1 MPLSPMRNG
10 GLGKEVEILCVLL
23 RQAHKPQLQQA
34 LLARKAEGRKKER
47 PGRVLLLRQQRS
59 ALPPCPLVESRSL

>member
-1 MPLSPMRNG
+1 MRSV

-23 RQAHKPQLQQA
+23 RQAHKPQVERV
-34 LLARKAEGRKKER
+34 LLTRKAEGRENER
-47 PGRVLLLRQQRS
+47 LGRVLLLRQQRS